1 MWEVHLDKGKYLV
14 SNLHISN
21 TSEHTNTKK
30 GASNHMKK
38 SLIVF
43 LMVLLLG
50 ACSSE
55 KEKVIFPSDNSSSL
69 KPIMQKQDTIYG
81 YKSVINEEDI
91 LVAININR
99 FDRFNKA
106 KIEKKIT
113 KQIEK
118 QFPEKKVLVTGDQK
132 LMWEVET
139 IIEKK
144 LKQKELK
151 KSIEKIKLLSKEE
164 T

>member
-1 MWEVHLDKGKYLV
+1 MWDVHLDKGKYLV
-14 SNLHISN
+14 SQLHISSS
-21 TSEHTNTKK
+21 SEHTNAKK
-30 GASNHMKK
+30 EQLYRMKK
-38 SLIVF
+38 SVIVF

-55 KEKVIFPSDNSSSL
+55 KEKVIFPADNSTSL
-69 KPIMQKQDTIYG
+69 KPIMQKQDSIHG

-91 LVAININR
+91 LVAIYINR
-99 FDRFNKA
+99 FDRFNKT

-132 LMWEVET
+132 IMWEVET

-144 LKQKELK
+144 LKEEDLK
-151 KSIEKIKLLSKEE
+151 KSIEKIKSLSKEE

>member
-1 MWEVHLDKGKYLV
+1 
-14 SNLHISN
+14 
-21 TSEHTNTKK
+21 
-30 GASNHMKK
+30 MKK
-38 SLIVF
+38 TVIVLLMILSLSACSNEQENIVF
-43 LMVLLLG
+43 PTDKST
-50 ACSSE
+50 A
-55 KEKVIFPSDNSSSL
+55 L
-69 KPIMQKQDTIYG
+69 KPIMQKQDSIYG

-91 LVAININR
+91 LVAISINR
-99 FDRFNKA
+99 FDRFNKT
-106 KIEKKIT
+106 KIEEKIT

-132 LMWEVET
+132 IMWEVNT

-144 LKQKELK
+144 LKEKELK

>member
-1 MWEVHLDKGKYLV
+1 
-14 SNLHISN
+14 
-21 TSEHTNTKK
+21 
-30 GASNHMKK
+30 MKK

-55 KEKVIFPSDNSSSL
+55 KEKVIFPSDNSASL

-118 QFPEKKVLVTGDQK
+118 EFPEKKVLVTGDLK

-151 KSIEKIKLLSKEE
+151 KSIEKIKSLSKEE

>member
-1 MWEVHLDKGKYLV
+1 
-14 SNLHISN
+14 
-21 TSEHTNTKK
+21 
-30 GASNHMKK
+30 MKK
-38 SLIVF
+38 SVIVF

-50 ACSSE
+50 ACSNE
-55 KEKVIFPSDNSSSL
+55 KEKVIFPSDNSTSL
-69 KPIMQKQDTIYG
+69 KPIMQKQDSIYG

-91 LVAININR
+91 LVAIYINR
-99 FDRFNKA
+99 FDRFNKT

-132 LMWEVET
+132 IMWEVES

>member
-1 MWEVHLDKGKYLV
+1 
-14 SNLHISN
+14 
-21 TSEHTNTKK
+21 
-30 GASNHMKK
+30 MKK
-38 SLIVF
+38 SVIVF

-50 ACSSE
+50 ACSNE
-55 KEKVIFPSDNSSSL
+55 KEKVIFPSDNSTSL
-69 KPIMQKQDTIYG
+69 KPIMQKQDSIYG

-91 LVAININR
+91 LVAIYINR
-99 FDRFNKA
+99 FDRFNKT

-132 LMWEVET
+132 IMWEVEG